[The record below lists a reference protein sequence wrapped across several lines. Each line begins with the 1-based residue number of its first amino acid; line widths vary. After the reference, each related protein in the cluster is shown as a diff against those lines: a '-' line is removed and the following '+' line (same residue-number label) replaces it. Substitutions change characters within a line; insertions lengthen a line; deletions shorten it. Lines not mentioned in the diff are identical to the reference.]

1 MPQFLHYRPGGSGG
15 GTYSCR
21 GVFSRGAHRPCRD
34 RLPTPA
40 GRAGGTCGYDEYH
53 RQVGHEAEL
62 REVVRR
68 FRDADQALQRLDRAR
83 KAFRQAVL
91 KAHDA
96 GANKSELGRTLN
108 VSRQRVD
115 EILTRA
121 RHEAAAGAE
130 DLTD

>member
-1 MPQFLHYRPGGSGG
+1 MQ
-15 GTYSCR
+15 
-21 GVFSRGAHRPCRD
+21 
-34 RLPTPA
+34 
-40 GRAGGTCGYDEYH
+40 GRTTSDEYH
-53 RQVGHEAEL
+53 RRVGHEVEL

-68 FRDADQALQRLDRAR
+68 FRAADQALQRLDRAR

-91 KAHDA
+91 KAHEA

-121 RHEAAAGAE
+121 RHEAAAGSE